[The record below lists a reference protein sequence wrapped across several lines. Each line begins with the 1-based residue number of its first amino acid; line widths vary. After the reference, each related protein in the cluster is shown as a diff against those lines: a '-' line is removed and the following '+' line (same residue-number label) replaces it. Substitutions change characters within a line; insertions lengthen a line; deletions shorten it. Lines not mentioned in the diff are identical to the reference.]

1 MYREHVGVARLLLL
15 ASVLITKQF
24 IRVYLWPFHEFTN
37 KFSLLLRE
45 LRASSVS
52 TSLSAKRANIKLTR
66 KPFGRSRNTGCK
78 NKTRI
83 AGGGGESCTLH
94 CRYPY
99 VSLEKKDEYGS
110 NEKRTQPRGLPGTF
124 LRG

>member
-15 ASVLITKQF
+15 VSVLITKQF
-24 IRVYLWPFHEFTN
+24 IRVHLWLFHEFTN

-45 LRASSVS
+45 QRASSVS

-66 KPFGRSRNTGCK
+66 KPFGRSRNTGRK
-78 NKTRI
+78 NKTRR
-83 AGGGGESCTLH
+83 GGEGKLCVALSISI
-94 CRYPY
+94 PY
-99 VSLEKKDEYGS
+99 VSLEKNDEYES

-124 LRG
+124 LRD